1 MYTIKEKLDI
11 TIQAL
16 HEIASI
22 EPGSNASYVANKAL
36 NHIAESVELEVD
48 VPQVVTST
56 FSDLLSEFIGYVSR
70 GDHKSARKLF
80 SRFSRVADS
89 ADMAALNDYWVR
101 VAEHGK
107 SVYPDLEY
115 YVTIL
120 QRKYSNMKVPLN
132 TTMLR

>member
-11 TIQAL
+11 AIQAL
-16 HEIASI
+16 HEISSI

-36 NHIAESVELEVD
+36 NHIVESVEPEVE
-48 VPQVVTST
+48 VPQIVTST
-56 FSDLLSEFIGYVSR
+56 FNELLSDFCLCIGR
-70 GDHKSARKLF
+70 GDHKAARKLF

-120 QRKYSNMKVPLN
+120 QRKYSNTKVPLN
-132 TTMLR
+132 TTVLR